1 MLYICN
7 TFTFVTIPDPS
18 IMAKFVRKG
27 TTRRKKKTKN
37 NNKQME
43 IKKANIKSSS
53 IVIWQNES
61 TGVLSL
67 VLHEAVVSVCII
79 ATNRKLDIG

>member
-1 MLYICN
+1 M
-7 TFTFVTIPDPS
+7 
-18 IMAKFVRKG
+18 
-27 TTRRKKKTKN
+27 KKKNNNNN

-43 IKKANIKSSS
+43 IKEVNIKSSS
-53 IVIWQNES
+53 IVIWQNKS
-61 TGVLSL
+61 TGVLPL

>member
-1 MLYICN
+1 
-7 TFTFVTIPDPS
+7 
-18 IMAKFVRKG
+18 
-27 TTRRKKKTKN
+27 
-37 NNKQME
+37 ME
-43 IKKANIKSSS
+43 IKKVNIKSSS